1 MAYTA
6 GDTILDDEFNTF
18 VTPSTSPFGYNHIAG
33 VGATV
38 YGLGQAEIPPV
49 VAADNTVTAAQWNAL
64 LTGMANVGSHTN
76 DSLTARTAVT
86 AGDTIGI
93 KAAIVAD
100 LASLAAEVAGGSTS
114 ATDLTTSSALQTV
127 TTGSEGWNSTA
138 TQEVTA
144 TFANANNM
152 RFFFNAGGK
161 IRVTV
166 GISAAA
172 ESSKDTSFKDLG
184 TALGNLDINSLTS
197 TRSGSGE
204 TLTTNGLANGFQD
217 LNTGYAVL
225 IKLTSDNSNYTG
237 NHIVM
242 SAKTGGGDGDSGNAT
257 SITIKMVATDGAADD
272 QYTAGNLNSVAA
284 AAKDTPKMVT
294 KLFTITPNTDGGL
307 DPVYGISGS
316 AATSNTVS

>member
-127 TTGSEGWNSTA
+127 TTGSEGWNSHTGSYSHIRKR
-138 TQEVTA
+138 QQHEI
-144 TFANANNM
+144 FLQ
-152 RFFFNAGGK
+152 RWRQDQGHGG
-161 IRVTV
+161 
-166 GISAAA
+166 
-172 ESSKDTSFKDLG
+172 
-184 TALGNLDINSLTS
+184 
-197 TRSGSGE
+197 
-204 TLTTNGLANGFQD
+204 
-217 LNTGYAVL
+217 
-225 IKLTSDNSNYTG
+225 
-237 NHIVM
+237 HICR
-242 SAKTGGGDGDSGNAT
+242 G
-257 SITIKMVATDGAADD
+257 
-272 QYTAGNLNSVAA
+272 
-284 AAKDTPKMVT
+284 
-294 KLFTITPNTDGGL
+294 
-307 DPVYGISGS
+307 
-316 AATSNTVS
+316 